1 MVQLIGG
8 SLSVTGN
15 VRENNEDRFH
25 ADEQSRFFIVA
36 DGMGGQSAGEKASDL
51 AVTVIPERLSERLDS
66 LVGDSDKIVEL
77 IDRAVAEA
85 NNEIMALG
93 EIDPAMNKMGT
104 TVVFLIKSE
113 THLII
118 GGVGDSR
125 VYRLHAGAM
134 EQVTT
139 DHSLTQAL
147 LDAGTISH
155 EEAENHRYRNML
167 YRYLGC
173 KDGGSGTNAE
183 RVDLIAGDRY
193 VLCSDGVCEGL
204 DDEGIKKLTL
214 EIDDPQEAAEKIV
227 QAALDGGSK
236 DNVTCIVL
244 HAV

>member
-1 MVQLIGG
+1 MVQLTSGF
-8 SLSVTGN
+8 LSVTGY

-36 DGMGGQSAGEKASDL
+36 DGMGGQSAGEKASAL
-51 AVTVIPERLSERLDS
+51 AVSVIPAQLEERLDS
-66 LVGDSDKIVEL
+66 LVGDEDKIVEL
-77 IDRAVAEA
+77 IDAAVAEA

-93 EIDPAMNKMGT
+93 EIDPALNKMGT

-113 THLII
+113 KQLII

-125 VYRLHAGAM
+125 VYRLHDGAM
-134 EQVTT
+134 EQITT

-147 LDAGTISH
+147 LDAGTIKP

-173 KDGGSGTNAE
+173 KEGGAGTNAE
-183 RVDLIAGDRY
+183 RIDLISGDRY
-193 VLCSDGVCEGL
+193 VLCSDGVCDGL
-204 DDEGIKKLTL
+204 NDDGIKQLAL
-214 EIDDPQEAAEKIV
+214 EIDNPQEAAESIV